1 MEESLIED
9 DAPSLTR
16 FRARLD
22 SFKHISPARGRSKTF
37 CTPRKVGM
45 LDNCDEETPST
56 SQTERELCSTDEEN
70 NELPVLGTHSR
81 RSRVTVTEVSD
92 DTPPRTRKPRK
103 RPKRGYA
110 PPEVYEHLDMLQDH
124 LGRYLDGMYLES
136 WRIIISRSSR
146 WM

>member
-1 MEESLIED
+1 MEESPTED
-9 DAPSLTR
+9 DARSLTR

-22 SFKHISPARGRSKTF
+22 SFKYISPARGRSKTF

-70 NELPVLGTHSR
+70 NELPVLGTQSR
-81 RSRVTVTEVSD
+81 RSRVTVSD
-92 DTPPRTRKPRK
+92 DTPLRTRKPRK

-124 LGRYLDGMYLES
+124 LGRYLDGMYCES
-136 WRIIISRSSR
+136 WRIIFSRSSR
-146 WM
+146 CM